1 MPASSSALRVVT
13 RPVNQAVQR
22 VNQTVQSGP
31 LESNDVDTLVKWSS
45 MLEPPVNHAVRVQ
58 SVIVHNDQIEFP
70 LVHKLMDNVAEGLAV
85 NKVLKGVTGAFNFA
99 ISNPIDGLKSVIKH
113 IKDNSVEKGANGY
126 QMLMF
131 VQRLVTSLLD
141 VYFEIIGVFNKSVYE
156 NVGVFAVGTV
166 NQAQS
171 KLWETVNSHSTY
183 NSTDAKLDAICA
195 AINFKSMTLLKEREY
210 TSAESFQADNTAL
223 VLAIKALAMTVAR
236 VVKKALS
243 KFQNAVNRVLLTK
256 DKTPQEKKEGEET
269 ASFLPKGMMLPT
281 PPSAPRPATMG
292 GRSRSVMRTRMR
304 N

>member
-58 SVIVHNDQIEFP
+58 GVIVHNDQIEFP

-126 QMLMF
+126 QMFMF
-131 VQRLVTSLLD
+131 V
-141 VYFEIIGVFNKSVYE
+141 
-156 NVGVFAVGTV
+156 
-166 NQAQS
+166 
-171 KLWETVNSHSTY
+171 
-183 NSTDAKLDAICA
+183 
-195 AINFKSMTLLKEREY
+195 
-210 TSAESFQADNTAL
+210 
-223 VLAIKALAMTVAR
+223 
-236 VVKKALS
+236 
-243 KFQNAVNRVLLTK
+243 
-256 DKTPQEKKEGEET
+256 
-269 ASFLPKGMMLPT
+269 
-281 PPSAPRPATMG
+281 
-292 GRSRSVMRTRMR
+292 
-304 N
+304 